1 MVKPYRI
8 KHKASGYFYQRYNG
22 SNLGKKGKVY
32 MNNQSPITM
41 CDNENF
47 IRIQI
52 RHNTLAYKALRD
64 MLSKYA
70 IGKDDECEWHS
81 TSYRVPKSEFEKE
94 ELQLMKIENI
104 KFKAKR
110 LDNNTWVEGY
120 FYSECDNA
128 YIIENGQKESM
139 LNLNITYQVDHSTV
153 CQFTGL
159 KDCNGNE
166 VWEGDILLDTIYGR
180 LYTVMRSGYGA
191 FFIRKNKS
199 VNDDMYL
206 FELIEED
213 KCIAFFE
220 VIGNKFDK
228 EK

>member
-1 MVKPYRI
+1 MR
-8 KHKASGYFYQRYNG
+8 Q
-22 SNLGKKGKVY
+22 
-32 MNNQSPITM
+32 
-41 CDNENF
+41 
-47 IRIQI
+47 
-52 RHNTLAYKALRD
+52 
-64 MLSKYA
+64 
-70 IGKDDECEWHS
+70 
-81 TSYRVPKSEFEKE
+81 
-94 ELQLMKIENI
+94 I

-110 LDNNTWVEGY
+110 LDGKGWVCGY
-120 FYSECDNA
+120 FYEENGNT
-128 YIIENGQKESM
+128 YIIENRQKESK
-139 LNLNITYQVDHSTV
+139 LNRNLTYKVDPSTV

-159 KDCNGNE
+159 KDCEGNE